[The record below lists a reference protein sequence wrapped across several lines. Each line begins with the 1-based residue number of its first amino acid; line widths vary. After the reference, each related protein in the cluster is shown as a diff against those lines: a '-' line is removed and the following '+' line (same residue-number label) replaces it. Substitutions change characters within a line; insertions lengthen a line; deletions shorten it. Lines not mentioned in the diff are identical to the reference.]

1 MESGGLFE
9 LLFEIGMVLI
19 GGWIALRAVRGG
31 ATFTTDHWDNKN
43 ILDIN
48 PATGYMM
55 LGAFDTAG
63 NAYGEDSD
71 DYSDDYRNYYSDD
84 YSDD

>member
-9 LLFEIGMVLI
+9 LFLQIAGVLV

-31 ATFTTDHWDNKN
+31 ATFTTDHWDDED
-43 ILDIN
+43 ILYRN

-55 LGAFDTAG
+55 LSIVDTGG
-63 NAYGEDSD
+63 NAWGEDSD
-71 DYSDDYRNYYSDD
+71 DYSDDYRIVD
-84 YSDD
+84 